1 MVGARDVRAGAIS
14 SGSLPRRPARPLLR
28 ISGGIQ
34 AGLPMDHPMTFTR
47 IFTAAAVSAL
57 LAGSAF
63 AQTATQPPAT
73 QPARPAVTAP
83 ATPAAPARP
92 ATTTA
97 PATQTR
103 AAPVNLNSATASE
116 LDALPQIGAA
126 RAQAIVTERGKGR
139 FRDWADFERRM
150 AGTTVNQQALNAI
163 KDRVRF

>member
-1 MVGARDVRAGAIS
+1 
-14 SGSLPRRPARPLLR
+14 
-28 ISGGIQ
+28 
-34 AGLPMDHPMTFTR
+34 MTFSR
-47 IFTAAAVSAL
+47 ILTAAAVSAL
-57 LAGSAF
+57 LAGSAL

-73 QPARPAVTAP
+73 QPSRPAATTP

-92 ATTTA
+92 AAAA
-97 PATQTR
+97 PAAQNQATR
-103 AAPVNLNSATASE
+103 VNLNSATAAE
-116 LDALPQIGAA
+116 LDTLPQIGAA